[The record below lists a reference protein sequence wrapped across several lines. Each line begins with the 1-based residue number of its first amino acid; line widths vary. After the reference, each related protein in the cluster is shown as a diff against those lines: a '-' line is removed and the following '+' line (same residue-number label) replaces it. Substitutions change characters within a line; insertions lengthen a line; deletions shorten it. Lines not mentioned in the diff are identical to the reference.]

1 MSRTIEYVFTII
13 SPWAYLGF
21 DHFHALARRHGAA
34 IHYRPVLLTE
44 VFSETGG
51 LPLARRHPVRQ
62 AYRFMELQR
71 WRARRGV
78 ELKLRPKCFP
88 FDQTLADRTAIALME
103 ARIPPADYLRAAH
116 RAVFVEERNLADER
130 ELAALLN
137 SLGQP
142 ISILESAMS
151 DRIGDLYAANRDF
164 ALAAGVFG
172 APSYVLDGEVF
183 WGQDRLELLED
194 ALASGRQPYRPDTD
208 F

>member
-21 DHFHALARRHGAA
+21 DHFHAIARKHGVA

-62 AYRFMELQR
+62 AYRLMELQR
-71 WRARRGV
+71 WRAKRGV
-78 ELKLRPKCFP
+78 ELKLRPKGLP
-88 FDQTLADRTAIALME
+88 FDQTLADRIAIALME
-103 ARIPPADYLRAAH
+103 ARISPEAYLRAAH
-116 RAVFVEERNLADER
+116 RAVFVEERNLADEL
-130 ELAALLN
+130 ELAALLKT
-137 SLGQP
+137 LGQP
-142 ISILESAMS
+142 LSILESAMS
-151 DRIGDLYAANRDF
+151 DRIGDLYAANREY
-164 ALAAGVFG
+164 ALSAGIFG

-183 WGQDRLELLED
+183 WGQDRLDLLDD
-194 ALASGRQPYRPDTD
+194 ALASGRPAYRPDTD